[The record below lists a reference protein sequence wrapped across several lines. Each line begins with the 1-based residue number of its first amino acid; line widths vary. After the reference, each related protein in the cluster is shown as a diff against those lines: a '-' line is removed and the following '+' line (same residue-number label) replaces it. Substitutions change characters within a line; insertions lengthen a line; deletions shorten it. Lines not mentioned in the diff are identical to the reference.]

1 MCRLKGI
8 VMAYK
13 RSFAIALAVGLL
25 SGLWGCGEAG
35 KAPAGKAGL
44 ESVDPSG
51 QKVTFWYQHSEERE
65 TALRALIDKFN
76 STNEYGIKVIGEHAG
91 GHDEIYQKMLVRMQS
106 GAQPQ
111 LVIAYRYQAQHY
123 YQSGGVVDLMPYIYS
138 PAWGLSA
145 EERGDYFQ
153 EFIDQD
159 RIKGV
164 QVAFLPSRS
173 MEVLYYNA
181 DWLAELGYDAPPA
194 TWVEFAEISRKAA
207 KKPFSKAAA
216 KGKSLGLATNVDAS
230 RLAAMVFSRNG
241 DFINSDGSAYT
252 LDTPQMN
259 TSLSMLRGLM
269 DEGAAELLDS
279 QNAIRQAFSNG
290 RALFVMRSSSGL
302 PLYRADVE
310 AGAGFTWDVAPVPDG
325 GGQPVLNVYGASL
338 AVGKSTPA
346 QQLASWLFIK
356 WFTQPAQQE
365 VWSRKSGYFPVRRS
379 TARDIASYFRISYGL
394 LEHGQAE
401 PWVVGYGAVRQMI
414 EETMVEVLEGGDLSQ
429 ALSQLEK
436 QANATL
442 KGQ

>member
-1 MCRLKGI
+1 
-8 VMAYK
+8 MAYK
-13 RSFAIALAVGLL
+13 RIFAIALVVGLL

-35 KAPAGKAGL
+35 KAPAGKGGL

-65 TALRALIDKFN
+65 AALRALIDKFN
-76 STNEYGIKVIGEHAG
+76 STNEYGIEVIGEHAG

-111 LVIAYRYQAQHY
+111 LAVAYRYQAQHY

-181 DWLAELGYDAPPA
+181 DWLDELGYDAPPA
-194 TWVEFAEISRKAA
+194 TWAEFAEMCRKAA
-207 KKPFSKAAA
+207 EKPFSKALPGRGPRAA
-216 KGKSLGLATNVDAS
+216 ERNRSSGLAINVDAS
-230 RLAAMVFSRNG
+230 RLAAMVFSRKG
-241 DFINSDGSAYT
+241 DFIEKDGSAYT

-259 TSLSMLRGLM
+259 SSLSMLRGLIN
-269 DEGAAELLDS
+269 EGAARLMDEQTS
-279 QNAIRQAFSNG
+279 IRQAFSRG
-290 RALFVMRSSSGL
+290 RVLFVMRSSSGL

-310 AGAGFTWDVAPVPDG
+310 AGANFTWDVAPVPDG

-356 WFTQPAQQE
+356 WFTQPDQQE

-414 EETMVEVLEGGDLSQ
+414 EETMVKVLEGGDLNQS
-429 ALSQLEK
+429 LSQLQR

>member
-1 MCRLKGI
+1 
-8 VMAYK
+8 MAYK
-13 RSFAIALAVGLL
+13 RTFAVALAVGLL

-35 KAPAGKAGL
+35 KAPAAKAGL

-65 TALRALIDKFN
+65 AALLALIGKFN
-76 STNEYGIKVIGEHAG
+76 STNEHGIEVIGEFAG
-91 GHDEIYQKMLVRMQS
+91 SHDEIYQKMLVRMQT

-111 LVIAYRYQAQHY
+111 LAVAYRYQAQHY

-181 DWLAELGYDAPPA
+181 DWLTELGYDAPPTTWADFAKMCREA
-194 TWVEFAEISRKAA
+194 TQ
-207 KKPFSKAAA
+207 KPFSKALPGRGPRAA
-216 KGKSLGLATNVDAS
+216 ERNPSSGLAINVDAS

-241 DFINSDGSAYT
+241 DFINGDGSAYT

-259 TSLSMLRGLM
+259 ASLSMLRGLI
-269 DEGAAELLDS
+269 DAGAARLMDD
-279 QNAIRQAFSNG
+279 QTGIRQAFSRG
-290 RALFVMRSSSGL
+290 RILFVMRSSSGL

-310 AGAGFTWDVAPVPDG
+310 AGAKFTWDVAPVPSVGDR
-325 GGQPVLNVYGASL
+325 PVLNVYGASL
-338 AVGKSTPA
+338 AVGKSTPE
-346 QQLASWLFIK
+346 QQLASWLFVK

-365 VWSRKSGYFPVRRS
+365 EWSRQSGYFPVRRS

-394 LEHGQAE
+394 LENGQAE
-401 PWVVGYGAVRQMI
+401 PWVIGYGAVRQMI
-414 EETMVEVLEGGDLSQ
+414 EKTMVEVLEGGDLSQ
-429 ALSQLEK
+429 SLSQLEK

-442 KGQ
+442 K

>member
-35 KAPAGKAGL
+35 KAPARKAGL

-91 GHDEIYQKMLVRMQS
+91 GHDEIYQKMLGRMQS
-106 GAQPQ
+106 GAPPQ
-111 LVIAYRYQAQHY
+111 LVVAYRYQAQHY

-181 DWLAELGYDAPPA
+181 DWLAELGYDAPGHLGGVCRDLQEGGEKTVQQSGRKREEPGSGDQRRRQPPGRHGLQPQRRFHQLRRQRLYPRHTA
-194 TWVEFAEISRKAA
+194 DEHFA
-207 KKPFSKAAA
+207 
-216 KGKSLGLATNVDAS
+216 VDAP
-230 RLAAMVFSRNG
+230 RT
-241 DFINSDGSAYT
+241 DG
-252 LDTPQMN
+252 
-259 TSLSMLRGLM
+259 
-269 DEGAAELLDS
+269 
-279 QNAIRQAFSNG
+279 
-290 RALFVMRSSSGL
+290 
-302 PLYRADVE
+302 
-310 AGAGFTWDVAPVPDG
+310 
-325 GGQPVLNVYGASL
+325 
-338 AVGKSTPA
+338 
-346 QQLASWLFIK
+346 
-356 WFTQPAQQE
+356 
-365 VWSRKSGYFPVRRS
+365 
-379 TARDIASYFRISYGL
+379 
-394 LEHGQAE
+394 
-401 PWVVGYGAVRQMI
+401 
-414 EETMVEVLEGGDLSQ
+414 
-429 ALSQLEK
+429 
-436 QANATL
+436 
-442 KGQ
+442 